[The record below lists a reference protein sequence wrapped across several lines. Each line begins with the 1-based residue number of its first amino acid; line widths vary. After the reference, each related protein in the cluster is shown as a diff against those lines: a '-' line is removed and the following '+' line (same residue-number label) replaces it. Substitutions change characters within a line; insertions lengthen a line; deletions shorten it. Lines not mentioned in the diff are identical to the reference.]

1 MTRELPPL
9 PVGSPRTRRHRVAN
23 ALNSTAI
30 HALRAARLDDSR
42 TGLTPERL
50 SLLSVLV
57 YAGPTTMS
65 ALARAEQLSPPAI
78 TRTVTALEAAGL
90 VRRKASVED
99 RRQTIVTAT
108 AAGTRLLE
116 RGRLARIE
124 RLADLLGTLDA
135 PDLDRVADALALVR
149 RALRDDDRG
158 PGRSAGGG
166 VMSSR

>member
-1 MTRELPPL
+1 M

-30 HALRAARLDDSR
+30 HALRAARVDDSR

-78 TRTVTALEAAGL
+78 TRTVIALEEAAL
-90 VRRKASVED
+90 VRRRESAGD

-116 RGRLARIE
+116 QGRRARIE
-124 RLADLLGTLDA
+124 RLADLLGTLDG

-149 RALRDDDRG
+149 RALRDEHPEPTRRG
-158 PGRSAGGG
+158 ASRGVAG
-166 VMSSR
+166 ST

>member
-1 MTRELPPL
+1 LFVTRDLPPL

-23 ALNSTAI
+23 ALNSTSI
-30 HALRAARLDDSR
+30 HALRAARIDDSR

-78 TRTVTALEAAGL
+78 TRTVTALEEAGL
-90 VRRKASVED
+90 VRRRESPDD
-99 RRQTIVTAT
+99 RRQTIVSAT

-116 RGRLARIE
+116 HGRRARIE
-124 RLADLLGTLDA
+124 RLADLLDTLDG
-135 PDLDRVADALALVR
+135 PDLDRVSEALALVR
-149 RALRDDDRG
+149 RALREDH
-158 PGRSAGGG
+158 RSARGSDGERG
-166 VMSSR
+166 A